1 MHEEFS
7 EFGKRF
13 EGRIG
18 IAELMDDLGTALS
31 ADPAPLMLGGGN
43 PAHIPEIQQAA
54 RKRMEAIL
62 DQPGEFERLIGN
74 YDTPQGAMP
83 FLEALADLFQQSF
96 GWDVGPENFALTN
109 GS

>member
-1 MHEEFS
+1 MDYKLS

-13 EGRIG
+13 AGKIG
-18 IAELMDDLGTALS
+18 ISELMDDLGTALS

-43 PAHIPEIQQAA
+43 PAHIPEIQAAA

-62 DQPGEFERLIGN
+62 AQPGEFERLIGN

-83 FLEALADLFQQSF
+83 FSKHSPNYFNKLMDGMSGQKTL
-96 GWDVGPENFALTN
+96 P
-109 GS
+109 